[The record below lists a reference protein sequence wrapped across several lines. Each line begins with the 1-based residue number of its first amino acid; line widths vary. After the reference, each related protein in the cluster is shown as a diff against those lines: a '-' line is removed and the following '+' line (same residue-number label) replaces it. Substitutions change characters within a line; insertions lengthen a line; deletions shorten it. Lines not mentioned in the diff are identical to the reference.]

1 LSRKR
6 SDRLKRIAE
15 HFGGDRDLASRRL
28 GELRVAMD
36 QADERL
42 QDLRN
47 YLNAY
52 HTEFEQVR
60 RAGTSAATLQ
70 NYTAFLTQLQGA
82 LEQQQKHVENAR
94 AAFERQKDVWYQARN
109 QVRAVE
115 QAAER
120 NVEAERRALDR
131 SEQRQLDDLS
141 LQRFLGGRR

>member
-1 LSRKR
+1 
-6 SDRLKRIAE
+6 
-15 HFGGDRDLASRRL
+15 
-28 GELRVAMD
+28 MD

-42 QDLRN
+42 QDLRS
-47 YLNAY
+47 YLNTY
-52 HTEFEQVR
+52 HAEFDQVR
-60 RAGTSAATLQ
+60 RSGTSAAKLQ

-120 NVEAERRALDR
+120 NVEVERRALDR
-131 SEQRQLDDLS
+131 AEQRQLDDLS

>member
-1 LSRKR
+1 MSTKR
-6 SDRLKRIAE
+6 SDRLKRVAE

-42 QDLRN
+42 QDLRS
-47 YLNAY
+47 YLSGY
-52 HTEFEQVR
+52 HAEFDQMR
-60 RAGTSAATLQ
+60 RSGTSAAKLQ
-70 NYTAFLTQLQGA
+70 NYAAFLTQLQGA

-94 AAFERQKDVWYQARN
+94 AAFERQKDVWFQARS

-120 NVEAERRALDR
+120 NAEVERRALDR
-131 SEQRQLDDLS
+131 AEQRQLDELS
-141 LQRFLGGRR
+141 LQRFLGDRR